1 MKDHGLDLAVI
12 GNGRTAALV
21 DPCSRLVWWCYP
33 RFDGDPIFCRLL
45 AGEEEKG
52 FSDVVLDDMVEF
64 HSEYVRNTAIV
75 TTILTDR
82 NGAKVRITDFAPR
95 FRQYERVFRPPQ
107 LFRMIEPI
115 AGLPRVTIRMR
126 PTCEYGKPLPR
137 RALGSNHIRYYNDST
152 VIRLTTDAP
161 LSLIDRESPFVLTR
175 PLHLVFGPD
184 EPDSGDLQKTSRE
197 FVERTHDYWLEW
209 VRRLSISVDWQEA
222 IIRAAITLKLSNF
235 DETGA
240 VVAAHTTSI
249 PEAPSSGR
257 TWDYRY
263 CWRRDAYFVVQALNR
278 IGATRTM
285 EEFITFTLSIASK
298 PDLELRPLYSVVPT
312 TDIEERTAPDL
323 AGYRGDGPVR
333 IGNAAVSQIQNDTYG
348 SVILAAMPLF
358 FDRRLPRPG
367 DEGLFR
373 LLETLGSRAAK
384 KAFEPDA
391 GIWEYRGR
399 QRVHTHSAAMCWAGC
414 QRLAAIAARLG
425 LDARAKHWNSIAE
438 PMHAEL
444 IERAWNQKRGA
455 FTAAFGS
462 DDLDASVLLLADLG
476 VVEVD
481 DPRFVSTVAAMEREL
496 MREKHV
502 MRYANPDDF
511 GLPVTAFL
519 ICRFW
524 LIDALWSLGR
534 RDAAKDLFTDA
545 LNHRNRYGLLSEDVD
560 PQTGELWGN
569 FPQTYS
575 MAGLILSAMRLS
587 RSWAD
592 RYWRGGAST
601 RPALA
606 IFGAASRGPV
616 SVRCTACRSQRCPA
630 SLSKRGCHACA
641 MATSGVA

>member
-1 MKDHGLDLAVI
+1 MKDHGLDLAII

-21 DPCSRLVWWCYP
+21 DPSSRIVWWCYP
-33 RFDGDPIFCRLL
+33 RFDSDPVFCRLL
-45 AGEEEKG
+45 AGREEKG
-52 FSDVVLDDMVEF
+52 FSDIVLDDLAEYQ
-64 HSEYVRNTAIV
+64 SEYVRNTTIV
-75 TTILTDR
+75 STLLTDHQ
-82 NGAKVRITDFAPR
+82 GGKVRITDFVPR
-95 FRQYERVFRPPQ
+95 FRQFGRVFRPPQ
-107 LFRMIEPI
+107 IFRIIEPV
-115 AGLPRVTIRMR
+115 AGLPRITIRMR
-126 PTCEYGKPLPR
+126 PTADYGKPLTHR
-137 RALGSNHIRYYNDST
+137 SLGSNHIRYSDEGT

-161 LSLIDRESPFVLTR
+161 LSLIDGEAPFILTR

-184 EPDSGDLQKTSRE
+184 EPFPGDLQSTCRD
-197 FVERTHDYWLEW
+197 FVDRTRDYWMEW
-209 VRRLSISVDWQEA
+209 VRRLSISYDWQEA

-240 VVAAHTTSI
+240 VIAAHTTSI
-249 PEAPSSGR
+249 PEAPGSGR

-263 CWRRDAYFVVQALNR
+263 CWLRDAYFVVQALNR

-285 EEFITFTLSIASK
+285 EEFISFTISIASK
-298 PDLELRPLYSVVPT
+298 PDQELRPLYSVVPT
-312 TDIEERTAPDL
+312 HELDEKIAPDL
-323 AGYRGDGPVR
+323 EGYRGDGPVR
-333 IGNAAVSQIQNDTYG
+333 VGNAAVGQAQHDTYG

-367 DEGLFR
+367 DVDLFQ
-373 LLETLGSRAAK
+373 LLETLGERAK
-384 KAFEPDA
+384 RKALEPDA

-414 QRLAAIAARLG
+414 QRLSAIAKRIG
-425 LDARAKHWNSIAE
+425 LDDRAKYWDKVARPIHTA
-438 PMHAEL
+438 L
-444 IERAWNQKRGA
+444 LERAWSEKRGA

-462 DDLDASVLLLADLG
+462 DDLDASVLLLPDLG

-496 MREKHV
+496 VREKHV
-502 MRYANPDDF
+502 MRYANADDF

-534 RDAAKDLFTDA
+534 REAARDLFTDA
-545 LNHRNRYGLLSEDVD
+545 LSHRNRYGLLSEDVD

-587 RSWAD
+587 RSWED
-592 RYWRGGAST
+592 RYWRG
-601 RPALA
+601 
-606 IFGAASRGPV
+606 
-616 SVRCTACRSQRCPA
+616 
-630 SLSKRGCHACA
+630 
-641 MATSGVA
+641 